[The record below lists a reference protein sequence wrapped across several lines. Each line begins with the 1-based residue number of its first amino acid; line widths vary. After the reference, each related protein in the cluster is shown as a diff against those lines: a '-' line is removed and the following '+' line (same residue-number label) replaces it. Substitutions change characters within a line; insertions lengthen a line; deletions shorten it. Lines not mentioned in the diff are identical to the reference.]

1 MKRWQLMST
10 QLGICNAATCRLGLW
25 FANPAEHAGSTPAA
39 GPWSSSSVCNIST
52 ISGRSSA
59 NSSSSNNNI
68 SKARVF
74 GPMRHAPWDVPGQHA
89 HTQPK
94 RPSQHLSTPLP
105 DVKAQPSHASTPP
118 DEQRWLQQVPGMQPD
133 TPPASAQQLLRAVQ
147 GRDRKWV
154 RAAMAGGV
162 HREVIA
168 STQAGPFRPF
178 VFDTECAWTSRSS
191 QNVLEVC
198 MVDIVSG
205 DRFTTLVSTGKDIS
219 DQCMRIHG
227 ISQEIVAGAP
237 RSHQAFLA
245 LLLWV
250 AQRCRQA
257 AARPL
262 LVAHNTAFHVD
273 VLAAELAALG
283 NLLPVSWHQLCTW
296 RLAKRL
302 LPDQPDAQEEPD
314 RKVSRKLF
322 DLAARFGCGV
332 DTQAHRAEPD
342 TDLTIGML
350 GAMLRAHYPQTAM
363 SSSNSSSGSSS
374 GEAGQAD
381 TAVVP
386 AAASTVLAALQAGVL
401 KEDVLDVSWPREKRL
416 ASYAQGA
423 EKWNNEKLAM
433 SLKILVQDSMNVHK
447 ELGLAPPKDVLVCS
461 QHFAKYTSGSLIP
474 VVKSLPLEPLL
485 KALEEKASYGS
496 SEEVGQVTQQ

>member
-1 MKRWQLMST
+1 
-10 QLGICNAATCRLGLW
+10 
-25 FANPAEHAGSTPAA
+25 
-39 GPWSSSSVCNIST
+39 
-52 ISGRSSA
+52 
-59 NSSSSNNNI
+59 
-68 SKARVF
+68 
-74 GPMRHAPWDVPGQHA
+74 
-89 HTQPK
+89 
-94 RPSQHLSTPLP
+94 
-105 DVKAQPSHASTPP
+105 
-118 DEQRWLQQVPGMQPD
+118 MQPD

-296 RLAKRL
+296 RLSKRL
-302 LPDQPDAQEEPD
+302 LPGQPGGTDPQA
-314 RKVSRKLF
+314 RKPSRRLL
-322 DLAARFGCGV
+322 DLAAWFGCGV
-332 DTQAHRAEPD
+332 HTQQQHRAEPD
-342 TDLTIGML
+342 AELAIAML
-350 GAMLRAHYPQTAM
+350 GAMLSTHYPQLLVR
-363 SSSNSSSGSSS
+363 NGRGG
-374 GEAGQAD
+374 GEGCSVLQSDRSAPSCTPRSVLQAALD
-381 TAVVP
+381 ARVLREDVADVSAP
-386 AAASTVLAALQAGVL
+386 RQRQLAAHALRVANKNKQ
-401 KEDVLDVSWPREKRL
+401 
-416 ASYAQGA
+416 
-423 EKWNNEKLAM
+423 KLALELRGLIQG
-433 SLKILVQDSMNVHK
+433 SVDVHRQ
-447 ELGLAPPKDVLVCS
+447 LGLQPPQDVMACS
-461 QHFAKYTSGSLIP
+461 QHLANTTPSRISQAAA
-474 VVKSLPLEPLL
+474 VKTLPLQHLARAL
-485 KALEEKASYGS
+485 KEQASDGS
-496 SEEVGQVTQQ
+496 SNEGE